1 MAPLLQ
7 PLVASLERHPWL
19 RRDTTVEMQP
29 LLSWTSLLLLPHA
42 ASLVMHPKAALSS
55 SSHRR
60 AASVRM
66 AADVKFVR
74 TKYGPGVSV
83 ELAKPLGLSLVESS
97 SGATVNGITGE
108 GSASACDKIKMGMAI
123 VSLNGKDVSELGLD
137 AVIEQ
142 LGAAESPV
150 QLTFATPTAEAA
162 EAAPAPAAAP
172 VAEAPPPARKP
183 RLEGREK
190 VDAAFDKNFGS
201 EEGFTKLVTKVQKTV
216 FNVNTWKNPLWG
228 GSLAFAVGSFP
239 LLILVL
245 AGGRL

>member
-1 MAPLLQ
+1 M
-7 PLVASLERHPWL
+7 VA
-19 RRDTTVEMQP
+19 DV
-29 LLSWTSLLLLPHA
+29 
-42 ASLVMHPKAALSS
+42 
-55 SSHRR
+55 
-60 AASVRM
+60 
-66 AADVKFVR
+66 DVKFVR
-74 TKYGPGVSV
+74 TKYGPGISV

-97 SGATVNGITGE
+97 CGATINGITGE

-123 VSLNGKDVSELGLD
+123 VSLNGEDVSELGLD

-150 QLTFATPTAEAA
+150 KLTFATPTADAA

-228 GSLAFAVGSFP
+228 GSLAFAVGFP

-245 AGGRL
+245 AGDRL